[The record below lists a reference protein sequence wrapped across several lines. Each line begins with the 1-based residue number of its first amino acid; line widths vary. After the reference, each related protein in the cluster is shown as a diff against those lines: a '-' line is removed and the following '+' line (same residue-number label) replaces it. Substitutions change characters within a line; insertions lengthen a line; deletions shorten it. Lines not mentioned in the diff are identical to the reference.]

1 MLLKM
6 FLKRNAFLGITNR
19 PLCLIAWLFGLGY
32 STLLYPQTQQA
43 HVTQLIDSFAAN
55 INSNP
60 DKALKYIQQALSE
73 SQSLQDDFLLSRCYS
88 NFSYYYC
95 NVKTDL
101 DKATYFAYKT
111 IPLALKSNNHKGLS
125 IVYNQLGLVNMDKC
139 MYEKSLQY
147 FLISLNI
154 ASKYNLIHIQSSVY
168 NNLGLL
174 YTYKRD
180 TLKALSYYK
189 TNEKI
194 ARDNDLKDNLLAI
207 HINVGGL
214 IRDKNRPLAIEHH
227 LKAYKIAQELDDV
240 NTQCDILINLGTI
253 YIDEYDS
260 QKTEKALNC
269 IKKAEKLAK
278 ILNNKDKYFYI
289 YFNLGGIYKSQK
301 KYSESIKYYK
311 KALALT
317 QKGFNEEQKSRLYK
331 AISGYYTEVGQY
343 KEALGYQKKHYE
355 LQDSLFSVAKSKAF
369 DDIITKYEVDKKN
382 LKINLL
388 SKEKV
393 IESNKKRG
401 FIGLACLLFL
411 GIIVVIVFYRN
422 RIRTQKIIRKN
433 ELILA
438 EQEKKQLEKERELK
452 HVLGIVEG
460 QDQERNRIA
469 KEIHDGVGGE
479 LAGIKLQLSS
489 LQSKN
494 PEVHLNETIHQ
505 IGKVFGELRAI
516 SHNLSSNYIANR
528 TLENLLGE
536 LRESYQ
542 NRGVFQIAVYC
553 FPDDILLELPSDVV
567 HHLYRIFQE
576 LLTNIEKHALAQH
589 VSLSITQHENHINI
603 MIEDDGIGFVANGAK
618 GIGIKNIEERLTSI
632 NGQMSIESVPGQG
645 TCVIIDVFGV
655 PNLNK

>member
-6 FLKRNAFLGITNR
+6 FLKQNTFLGISNR
-19 PLCLIAWLFGLGY
+19 PLYLIAWMFGLGY

-43 HVTQLIDSFAAN
+43 HVSQLIDSFAAN

-73 SQSLQDDFLLSRCYS
+73 SQSLQDDFLLSRCNYNMGFYFYTMKS
-88 NFSYYYC
+88 DT
-95 NVKTDL
+95 KL
-101 DKATYFAYKT
+101 ATAYFYKSL
-111 IPLALKSNNHKGLS
+111 PYALKSKNYKILAGA
-125 IVYNQLGLVNMDKC
+125 YNQLGNIDMDKGL
-139 MYEKSLQY
+139 YENALK
-147 FLISLNI
+147 
-154 ASKYNLIHIQSSVY
+154 KMIQSLKIATAHQLTKHLSDVY
-168 NNLGLL
+168 INLGLL

-253 YIDEYDS
+253 YIDEYDL

-269 IKKAEKLAK
+269 IKKAEKLAE

-317 QKGFNEEQKSRLYK
+317 QKGFNKEQKASLYK

-401 FIGLACLLFL
+401 FIGLAFLLFL

-438 EQEKKQLEKERELK
+438 EQEKKQLEKDRELK
-452 HVLGIVEG
+452 HVLGLVEG

-494 PEVHLNETIHQ
+494 PDIHLNETIQQ

-536 LRESYQ
+536 LRDNYQ
-542 NRGVFQIAVYC
+542 NRGLFQIDVYC
-553 FPDDILLELPSDVV
+553 FPDDILLELPSDAV

-576 LLTNIEKHALAQH
+576 LLSNIEKHAQAQH
-589 VSLSITQHENHINI
+589 VSLSITQHNDRINI
-603 MIEDDGIGFVANGAK
+603 MVEDDGIGFETHEAK

-632 NGQMSIESVPGQG
+632 NGQMTIESELGHG
-645 TCVIIDVFGV
+645 TCVIIDVF
-655 PNLNK
+655 NLD